1 MTTLPPVSRHAPL
14 PLVDESAAGLGAGGG
29 TEIELAVKGMTC
41 AGCASRVER
50 SLTRIDGVEA
60 AVNLALE
67 QVAVR
72 FDPAA
77 VSVDDLIGAVRWAGY
92 DAEQVGIDA
101 AADLALE
108 QEADRLALKRR
119 ALVSAAFSVPL
130 LLLSMVPSLQF
141 DYWQWV
147 AFALATPVVAWCGLP
162 FHKAALRGLAHGTTT
177 MDTLI
182 SIGTLSAYVWSVVAL
197 LFGPA
202 GHVGMEMTATFFPDR
217 SGGLD
222 HIYFEVVGAVT
233 TFLLAGRYFEA
244 RAKGK
249 AGTALAALL
258 RAGASQ
264 ATLIEPGGA
273 HREVAVESLRRGDRL
288 FVRPGA
294 KIPTDSIVED
304 GESAVDESL
313 LTGES
318 APVDKRVGDHVTGA
332 TLNLSGALTVR
343 ATRVGAD
350 TALARIARLVREAQ
364 HGQAPVQ
371 RLADR
376 ISAVFV
382 PVVGVIAL
390 LTLGGWLLAG
400 EPASFAFTCAVSVL
414 IIACP
419 CALGLATPTAL
430 LVGTGRGAQLG
441 LLIRGP
447 QVLEAT
453 RRIDT
458 VVLDKTGTLTTGQME
473 VEAIVTAEGVSEGQ
487 ALRLVGSTELG
498 SEHPIAK
505 AIVRS
510 AEARVGQLPPPSN
523 FVAHGGR
530 GASAVV
536 ADRQVVA
543 GRLALLEELGL
554 MAPQALAAALVSAER
569 QGRTAIAAGWYG
581 EVRAV
586 FVLADPPKRGAA
598 AAIERLRRLGLHPV
612 LATGDNRHAAQ
623 AVAEEVGIGEDDVI
637 AEVLPEGKAELVR
650 KLQAEG
656 RVVAAVGDGINDAPA
671 LATADLGIAI
681 GTGTDVAIEASDL
694 TIVSGDPAGA
704 ADAIEL
710 SRRTLRTIKQ
720 NLFLAFA
727 YNVLLIPAAAAGY
740 LNPVLAGFAMAA
752 SSLVVLL
759 NALRLRRFKPSR

>member
-1 MTTLPPVSRHAPL
+1 MTILPPVSPRSKAPL
-14 PLVDESAAGLGAGGG
+14 DGGVDVRGGV
-29 TEIELAVKGMTC
+29 ELEFAVIGMTC
-41 AGCASRVER
+41 AACASRVER
-50 SLTRIDGVEA
+50 SLARIDGVNA
-60 AVNLALE
+60 SVNFALE
-67 QVAVR
+67 RAAVR
-72 FDPAA
+72 FDPAQQ
-77 VSVDDLIGAVRWAGY
+77 SVQELIDAVRSAGY
-92 DAEQVGIDA
+92 DAEQLGVRDETA
-101 AADLALE
+101 AAE
-108 QEADRLALKRR
+108 QQEQDRLDLKRR
-119 ALVSAAFSVPL
+119 ALGSAALSVPL
-130 LLLSMVPSLQF
+130 VLISMVPALQF
-141 DYWQWV
+141 DYWQWIGLM
-147 AFALATPVVAWCGLP
+147 LATPVVFWAGMP
-162 FHKAALRGLAHGTTT
+162 FHRAAVRGLAHRTTT
-177 MDTLI
+177 METLI
-182 SIGTLSAYVWSVVAL
+182 SIGTLSAYLWSVIAL
-197 LFGPA
+197 VFGPA
-202 GHVGMEMTATFFPDR
+202 GDPGMDMTPTFFPDR

-222 HIYFEVVGAVT
+222 HVYFDVVGAVT

-258 RAGASQ
+258 RAGATS
-264 ATLIEPGGA
+264 ATLVDADGTMRTVSVE
-273 HREVAVESLRRGDRL
+273 AVRRGDRL
-288 FVRPGA
+288 YVRPGET
-294 KIPTDSIVED
+294 IPTDSVVED

-318 APVDKRVGDHVTGA
+318 VPIDKRAGDAVTGA
-332 TLNLSGALTVR
+332 TLNTSGTLTIR

-350 TALARIARLVREAQ
+350 TSLARIARLVREAQ

-382 PVVGVIAL
+382 PAVGGVAL
-390 LTLGGWLLAG
+390 LTLVGWLVAG
-400 EPASFAFTCAVSVL
+400 EPTAFAFTCAVSVL

-458 VVLDKTGTLTTGQME
+458 VVLDKTGTLTTGRME
-473 VEAIVTAEGVSEGQ
+473 VEEIVTAFGVSEGQ
-487 ALRLVGSTELG
+487 ALRLVGSAEVG

-505 AIVRS
+505 AIVRA
-510 AEARVGQLPPPSN
+510 AESRVGQLPPPSG
-523 FVAHGGR
+523 FVAHGGL
-530 GASAVV
+530 GASALV

-543 GRLALLEELGL
+543 GRVALLEDLG
-554 MAPQALAAALVSAER
+554 MRTPQVLAAALVSAER
-569 QGRTAIAAGWYG
+569 RGRTAIAAGWYG

-598 AAIERLRRLGLHPV
+598 AAVERLRKLGLHPV
-612 LATGDNRHAAQ
+612 LVTGDNRHAAQ
-623 AVAEEVGIGEDDVI
+623 VVAGQVGINDDDVV
-637 AEVLPEGKAELVR
+637 AEVLPADKAELVR
-650 KLQAEG
+650 SLQAQG
-656 RVVAAVGDGINDAPA
+656 RVVAVVGDGVNDAPA

-681 GTGTDVAIEASDL
+681 GTGTDAAIEASDL

-727 YNVLLIPAAAAGY
+727 YNVLLIPAAALGY

-752 SSLVVLL
+752 SSVVVLL
-759 NALRLRRFKPSR
+759 NALRLRRWKPRV

>member
-1 MTTLPPVSRHAPL
+1 MTTLPPVSPRTSL
-14 PLVDESAAGLGAGGG
+14 PMADDSAAVARVEGG
-29 TEIELAVKGMTC
+29 TELELAVKGMTC

-50 SLTRIDGVEA
+50 SLTRIDGVQA
-60 AVNLALE
+60 NVNLALA

-77 VSVDDLIGAVRWAGY
+77 TSVDDLIGAVRWAGY
-92 DAEQVGIDA
+92 DAEEIGIDA
-101 AADLALE
+101 AADLAGE
-108 QEADRLALKRR
+108 QEAERLALKRR

-130 LLLSMVPSLQF
+130 LLLSMVPALQF
-141 DYWQWV
+141 DLWQWV

-202 GHVGMEMTATFFPDR
+202 GHIGMEMTATFFPDR
-217 SGGLD
+217 AGGLD

-258 RAGASQ
+258 RAGASN
-264 ATLIEPGGA
+264 ATRIEPDGS
-273 HREVAVESLRRGDRL
+273 HREVAVEALRRGDRL
-288 FVRPGA
+288 FVRPGE
-294 KIPTDSIVED
+294 KIPTDSVVED

-313 LTGES
+313 LTGE
-318 APVDKRVGDHVTGA
+318 AMPVDKRPGDHVTGA
-332 TLNLSGALTVR
+332 TINLSGALTIR

-350 TALARIARLVREAQ
+350 TALARIAKLVREAQ

-382 PVVGVIAL
+382 PVVGLVAL
-390 LTLGGWLLAG
+390 LTLAGWLVAG

-458 VVLDKTGTLTTGQME
+458 VVLDKTGTLTSGRME
-473 VEAIVTAEGVSEGQ
+473 VEEIVTAEGVSEGQ

-505 AIVRS
+505 AIVRA
-510 AEARVGQLPPPSN
+510 AEERVGQLPPPSA
-523 FVAHGGR
+523 FVSHGGR

-569 QGRTAIAAGWYG
+569 RGRTAIAAGWYG

-586 FVLADPPKRGAA
+586 IVLADPPKRGAA

-623 AVAEEVGIGEDDVI
+623 VVAEEVGIGEQDVI

>member
-1 MTTLPPVSRHAPL
+1 MASTDAVHAQATRDAEL
-14 PLVDESAAGLGAGGG
+14 
-29 TEIELAVKGMTC
+29 ELAVTGMTC
-41 AGCASRVER
+41 AACASRVER
-50 SLTRIDGVEA
+50 GLSRIAGVEA
-60 AVNLALE
+60 QVNFALARA
-67 QVAVR
+67 AVR

-77 VSVDDLIGAVRWAGY
+77 HSVQDLINAVRSAGY
-92 DAEQVGIDA
+92 DAEQIGLRDEAIA
-101 AADLALE
+101 AAE
-108 QEADRLALKRR
+108 QEEERLALKRR
-119 ALVSAAFSVPL
+119 ALVSAALSVPL
-130 LLLSMVPSLQF
+130 LLLSMVPALQF

-147 AFALATPVVAWCGLP
+147 SFALATPVVFWAGLP
-162 FHKAALRGLAHGTTT
+162 FHRAALRGLAHRTTT
-177 MDTLI
+177 METLI
-182 SIGTLSAYVWSVVAL
+182 SIGTLSAYLWSVVAL

-202 GHVGMEMTATFFPDR
+202 GEIGMEMQATFFPDR

-222 HIYFEVVGAVT
+222 HLYFEVVGAVT

-258 RAGASQ
+258 RAGATK
-264 ATLIEPGGA
+264 ATLIDLDGSR
-273 HREVAVESLRRGDRL
+273 REVAVDTLRRGDRL
-288 FVRPGA
+288 YVRPGEQ
-294 KIPTDSIVED
+294 IPTDSVVED

-318 APVDKRVGDHVTGA
+318 VPVDKRPGDFVTGS
-332 TLNLSGALTVR
+332 TLNQSGPLTIR
-343 ATRVGAD
+343 AARTGAD
-350 TALARIARLVREAQ
+350 TSLARIAKLVREAQ

-382 PVVGVIAL
+382 PAVGAIAL
-390 LTLGGWLLAG
+390 LTLLGWLAADAD
-400 EPASFAFTCAVSVL
+400 PAFAFTCAVSVL

-447 QVLEAT
+447 QILEAT

-458 VVLDKTGTLTTGQME
+458 VVLDKTGTLTTGRME
-473 VEAIVTAEGVSEGQ
+473 VQQIVTAEGVSEGQ
-487 ALRLVGSTELG
+487 ALRLVGSTEIG
-498 SEHPIAK
+498 SEHPVAK
-505 AIVRS
+505 AIVRA
-510 AEARVGQLPPPSN
+510 AEAQVGQLPPPSS
-523 FVAHGGR
+523 FVVHGGL
-530 GASAVV
+530 GASAIV
-536 ADRQVVA
+536 ADRQVVV
-543 GRLALLEELGL
+543 GRLALLEDLG
-554 MAPQALAAALVSAER
+554 MRAPQALAAALVSAER
-569 QGRTAIAAGWYG
+569 SGRTAIAAGWYG

-598 AAIERLRRLGLHPV
+598 AAVDRLRRLGLRPV

-623 AVAEEVGIGEDDVI
+623 AIADEVGIETGDVV
-637 AEVLPEGKAELVR
+637 AEVLPAGKAELVQA
-650 KLQAEG
+650 LQAEG
-656 RVVAAVGDGINDAPA
+656 RVVAVVGDGVNDAPA

-681 GTGTDVAIEASDL
+681 GTGTNAAIEASDL

-727 YNVLLIPAAAAGY
+727 YNVVLIPAAALGY

-752 SSLVVLL
+752 SSIVVLL
-759 NALRLRRFKPSR
+759 NALRLRRFKPRS